1 MSQYPA
7 CSVHGPARKSL
18 APSAAWNSAVLI
30 PVFQVLSTYVSYWSS
45 SGILL
50 SWYHRHSS
58 LGVKKT
64 PQLSVYLQ
72 IYTHVSQTCA
82 CDRMNHR
89 CVCFAADVF
98 VAVGTVSTRH
108 TRQVFVSVVAISSP
122 FWLTKPER
130 SHSAVAS
137 CAGNVLLLAPPVRLC
152 TLGDSLQPRNRSI
165 ILQECWLTADSR
177 GHYTYA
183 MHCACHSVGKPR

>member
-1 MSQYPA
+1 MGL
-7 CSVHGPARKSL
+7 H
-18 APSAAWNSAVLI
+18 
-30 PVFQVLSTYVSYWSS
+30 VSPWLRLLP
-45 SGILL
+45 GILL
-50 SWYHRHSS
+50 FWFLCFRFCPHMFLTGPLQASSS
-58 LGVKKT
+58 LDITAIVHWALKT
-64 PQLSVYLQ
+64 TTVIYLQ
-72 IYTHVSQTCA
+72 IYTHASQTCA
-82 CDRMNHR
+82 CACDLMIHR
-89 CVCFAADVF
+89 CVCFGADVF

-108 TRQVFVSVVAISSP
+108 TRQAFVSVVAISSP